1 VNKTITTQKRS
12 ARKSV
17 SQSKSAPAVPAG
29 DSYAKLLSAVIKEM
43 TSGLVRAEKFLEYQ
57 RLKTYWNVGKY
68 IDRYTRE
75 LEKRLTESE
84 RDRYLDANNRFRPL
98 NEEFYARVSEDLRVE
113 SGLFLSPDM
122 IKRALQF
129 YRCYPVFPKET
140 TLTFTHYRALMRVDD
155 PDLRRRIEQQAIREG
170 LPFLK
175 TKALIDELNRGTSQ
189 AEVRRDTLVFTRGE
203 PYLYCVRA
211 DSDVSGRVGEKI
223 DCGFKIRLNFPAGTE
238 ARFQAGRIVRSM
250 KEDGRYSLKEEK
262 DAQDRLYTYAA
273 RVERIVDGDTLIA
286 HVDAGFGI
294 EVRDRFRLRGLMRPS
309 LRPPRERPPRYF

>member
-1 VNKTITTQKRS
+1 LDK
-12 ARKSV
+12 
-17 SQSKSAPAVPAG
+17 
-29 DSYAKLLSAVIKEM
+29 
-43 TSGLVRAEKFLEYQ
+43 GL
-57 RLKTYWNVGKY
+57 TG
-68 IDRYTRE
+68 
-75 LEKRLTESE
+75 SE

-98 NEEFYARVSEDLRVE
+98 NEEFYARVSDDLRVE
-113 SGLFLSPDM
+113 ANLLLGADM

-155 PDLRRRIEQQAIREG
+155 PGLRRRIEQQAIREG

-175 TKALIDELNRGTSQ
+175 TKALIDELNRGASQ

-223 DCGFKIRLNFPAGTE
+223 DCGFKIRLDFPAGTE
-238 ARFQAGRIVRSM
+238 ARFQAGRIVRSI

-294 EVRDRFRLRGLMRPS
+294 EIRDRFRLRGIDAPELKTTEGKAAKIFLNDYLQSCPAAVIRTFKDDKYGRYLADLFVLPDCMDPAVIARDGVYVNQLM
-309 LRPPRERPPRYF
+309 LDHGHAALYA